1 MPVAAAVIL
10 KNLIRSAETPLIA
23 APQGGRDFYGKP
35 LATRMRQASGW
46 LLSN

>member
-23 APQGGRDFYGKP
+23 ARRAAAIFT
-35 LATRMRQASGW
+35 ANR
-46 LLSN
+46 